1 MTDAL
6 WRAFRT
12 RVDAM
17 KITRLELDH
26 LSGLQEGCS
35 GKLLGAAQVKNF
47 GRHSL
52 GMTLGATCCKLVL
65 VEDPEATAKMMA
77 RARKRQRPIRETKSS
92 RMFKRANCKFAVA
105 VSRCERKIAPSRK
118 CASYRNRAKCGY
130 SNWTLINSRPLTNAR
145 CVSDSGELATRSS
158 QNFGSI
164 ESRFRNMLRV
174 RGREVQ
180 GRPLSPVRP
189 LGLSD
194 RARAK
199 HTLTGAQPIR
209 RRREWQDRRSLRHRP
224 TGDIRIT

>member
-77 RARKRQRPIRETKSS
+77 RAKKRQRPIRETKS
-92 RMFKRANCKFAVA
+92 
-105 VSRCERKIAPSRK
+105 IADVQTS
-118 CASYRNRAKCGY
+118 
-130 SNWTLINSRPLTNAR
+130 
-145 CVSDSGELATRSS
+145 EL
-158 QNFGSI
+158 Q
-164 ESRFRNMLRV
+164 V
-174 RGREVQ
+174 RGRRLTVREKNRPIPEVCEL
-180 GRPLSPVRP
+180 P
-189 LGLSD
+189 
-194 RARAK
+194 
-199 HTLTGAQPIR
+199 
-209 RRREWQDRRSLRHRP
+209 E
-224 TGDIRIT
+224 